1 MKYIAT
7 ISLALMPLISSCAF
21 QQVSYQSDITPII
34 NNKCIECHTS
44 PNGNG
49 YQATGLMMDSYEAL
63 MQGSV
68 YGPIVIG
75 GDSQRSVL
83 NMLVEG
89 RAGNV
94 RRNLHNNGNALS
106 DDEIKAFRV
115 WVEQGALDN

>member
-7 ISLALMPLISSCAF
+7 ISLALMPLIPSCAF

-34 NNKCIECHTS
+34 NNKCIECHNS

-49 YQATGLMMDSYEAL
+49 YQATGLMMGSYEAL

-68 YGPIVIG
+68 YGPIVIA

-115 WVEQGALDN
+115 WVEQGARDN

>member
-1 MKYIAT
+1 MKYLKTIA
-7 ISLALMPLISSCAF
+7 LAWIPLISSCAV
-21 QQVSYQSDITPII
+21 QPVSYQGDIKPII
-34 NNKCIECHTS
+34 NNKCAECHTP

-49 YQATGLMMDSYEAL
+49 YRATGLMMGSYENL

-68 YGPIVIG
+68 YGPIVIA
-75 GDSQRSVL
+75 GDSQRSIL

-94 RRNLHNNGNALS
+94 QSNLHNNGKELS
-106 DDEIKAFRV
+106 KDEIEAFRA